1 MNQEAQSLLCSFS
14 RTWLSCSVHC
24 KDKVKITPEG
34 GKKQEKHI
42 KAISCEMCTRIKD
55 SPLGYNFHSI
65 L

>member
-34 GKKQEKHI
+34 GRQEKHI
-42 KAISCEMCTRIKD
+42 RAISCEMCRIKD
-55 SPLGYNFHSI
+55 SPFGI
-65 L
+65 